1 MIAEVLKFV
10 LDDRVV
16 AIDFSKE
23 SFRPSTTV
31 LNYLRSMPHHRGA
44 KEGCAEG
51 DCGACTVVL
60 GELDETHTI
69 RYKAVDSC
77 LLFLAAIHGKHL
89 VTVENLAVRNGKELR
104 LHPVQQAMVDN
115 HGSQCGFCTPGV
127 VMSLFSL
134 YKSDQLPTRENLT
147 LSLAGN
153 LCRCTGYQPIIE
165 AAVQCCKERLPD
177 RFDENRAAV
186 VKMLRE
192 IKAEGESLSIASP
205 LQRYMLPANL
215 QEAMKLRAQF
225 PNAKVIAGA
234 TDTAI
239 RQNKTHDYLPEILD
253 LSHISE
259 LEQVRKTGG
268 GVFIGAGVRIENF
281 KEYATV
287 HLKHFL
293 PVLDVFASQQIRNV
307 ATVGGN
313 LVTASPVGDLI
324 PPLIALKSKVELTSE
339 TGKRHLDLEQFITGY
354 RQTSLRPDELL
365 TGVFI
370 PQMPE
375 GMHFFLEKVSTRRDL
390 DISTVSLSVA
400 LRTSSEGVVSEAAVV
415 LGGMAERPQRAL
427 SVEKELTG
435 KPLNWETAKE
445 CAAMLEKEFTPI
457 SDARSTRQYRTLAA
471 RNLLLKAFER
481 FIANKQN

>member
-1 MIAEVLKFV
+1 MLQFV

-31 LNYLRSMPHHRGA
+31 LNYLRSMNHHRGV

-60 GELDETHTI
+60 GELDENHTI

-77 LLFLAAIHGKHL
+77 LLFLPAIHGKHL
-89 VTVENLAVRNGKELR
+89 VTVENLAVRNGQELR

-134 YKSDQLPTRENLT
+134 YKSDKLSTRENLT
-147 LSLAGN
+147 GSLAGN
-153 LCRCTGYQPIIE
+153 LCRCTGYQPIID

-177 RFDENRAAV
+177 RFDENRESV
-186 VKMLRE
+186 VKMLQE
-192 IKAEGESLSIASP
+192 IKAVGESLSIASP

-215 QEAMKLRAQF
+215 AEALKLRAQF
-225 PNAKVIAGA
+225 PKAKIIAGA

-239 RQNKTHDYLPEILD
+239 RQNKTHEYLPEILD
-253 LSHISE
+253 LSHVKE
-259 LEQVRKTGG
+259 LEEVRITGK
-268 GVFIGAGVRIENF
+268 GVFVGAGVKIEKL
-281 KEYATV
+281 KEVASV
-287 HLKHFL
+287 HLKQLL
-293 PVLDVFASQQIRNV
+293 PILDVFVSQQIRNV

-324 PPLIALKSKVELTSE
+324 PPLIALKANVELTSE
-339 TGKRHLDLEQFITGY
+339 AGKRQLTLEQFITGY

-400 LRTSSEGVVSEAAVV
+400 LRTSGEGIVSDVVVV
-415 LGGMAERPQRAL
+415 LGGMAERPKRAL
-427 SVEKELTG
+427 KVERELTG

-445 CAAMLEKEFTPI
+445 GAAILEKEFSPI
-457 SDARSTRQYRTLAA
+457 SDARSTREYRALAA

-481 FIANKQN
+481 FLEGQQN